1 MPRHQDGRAL
11 SDRRTNKNA
20 AGLEVL
26 AALNSNLAAIRSLLS
41 DYRVNLQ
48 PAREDTGSGR
58 TCQGILR
65 MGTVTGA
72 EPFFVPSQPGMDR
85 ERRPVVAPAATT
97 SLSSRERHIEMTH
110 AATVSRP
117 LQE

>member
-1 MPRHQDGRAL
+1 MTGAPSGIGGQN
-11 SDRRTNKNA
+11 TNA

-72 EPFFVPSQPGMDR
+72 EPFFVPSQPGMAM
-85 ERRPVVAPAATT
+85 EKRPAVPPATT
-97 SLSSRERHIEMTH
+97 TGISSTDGNFG
-110 AATVSRP
+110 
-117 LQE
+117 

>member
-1 MPRHQDGRAL
+1 MPRHHDGGAL
-11 SDRRTNKNA
+11 RDRRTNKNA

-72 EPFFVPSQPGMDR
+72 EPFFVPSQPGMAMEKGAAGPPATPDG
-85 ERRPVVAPAATT
+85 VASRDADVR
-97 SLSSRERHIEMTH
+97 SSH
-110 AATVSRP
+110 AV
-117 LQE
+117 